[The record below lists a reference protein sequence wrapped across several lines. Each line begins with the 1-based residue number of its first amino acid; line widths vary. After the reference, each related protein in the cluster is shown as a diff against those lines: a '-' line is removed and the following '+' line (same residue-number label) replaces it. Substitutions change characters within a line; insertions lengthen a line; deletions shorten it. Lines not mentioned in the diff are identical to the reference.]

1 MAFYRSIVLNMAC
14 ILSYSR
20 DQTNIHMWRPSH
32 ITTALKYCLTA
43 PRVKLDYKILIFFV
57 KLNFSIS

>member
-1 MAFYRSIVLNMAC
+1 MHSFLQPRSNKHTYVETIPYNNSFEVL
-14 ILSYSR
+14 
-20 DQTNIHMWRPSH
+20 P
-32 ITTALKYCLTA
+32 TA

>member
-1 MAFYRSIVLNMAC
+1 MAFYRSIVLKMAC

-20 DQTNIHMWRPSH
+20 DHVEAIPYNNSFEVLP
-32 ITTALKYCLTA
+32 TA